1 MDETR
6 IVIGPNASLSVRH
19 AWQFMA
25 LISGVSLAIAAVM
38 VAQGLW
44 MVLPFTGLE
53 LMAVGAALWVAMRRN
68 AYREVLVFGERN
80 LRFEFGDIGRGPTA
94 SLEFARSATRV
105 WLESGHTRH
114 APTRLIL
121 SAAGQRVLLGRC
133 LTDEERER
141 LYWRIKQLLT
151 PAWCGAPAVRPE
163 PECHWET

>member
-19 AWQFMA
+19 AWQFMG
-25 LISGVSLAIAAVM
+25 LLTGVSLAISGLM
-38 VAQGLW
+38 LSQGLW
-44 MVLPFTGLE
+44 LVLPFTGLE
-53 LMAVGAALWVAMRRN
+53 LMAVGAALWVSMRRN
-68 AYREVLVFGERN
+68 AYREVLVFGERA
-80 LRFEFGDIGRGPTA
+80 LRFEFGDLGRGPTA
-94 SLEFARSATRV
+94 TLEFARSATRV

-141 LYWRIKQLLT
+141 LYRRIKELLT
-151 PAWCGAPAVRPE
+151 PAWCGAAAVRPE
-163 PECHWET
+163 PEFNWET